1 MCVNLSND
9 SLGPAVRLERY
20 FPWALWNVEEN
31 SKVYAE
37 GKVGREREKKKKH
50 TLDFIFL
57 LEFRNYRKKIK
68 QFYILAF
75 EEVAEM
81 LRLPSLQLHH
91 NNGSAVH

>member
-37 GKVGREREKKKKH
+37 GKVGREREKK
-50 TLDFIFL
+50 
-57 LEFRNYRKKIK
+57 N
-68 QFYILAF
+68 IL
-75 EEVAEM
+75 
-81 LRLPSLQLHH
+81 
-91 NNGSAVH
+91 